1 MLTRSEAEEITRK
14 IKTNFEETGRLIKQ
28 ARDGK
33 AWKALGY
40 SSFSDWLQNAV
51 GISRSRGYQL
61 INIASMEDDLRAV
74 ANLPEDFTLSS
85 RTVQQIINY
94 GSTDFLLEW
103 GNVSGQNPV
112 QNEQALHELVQVVR
126 EKLKERDGVSGS
138 SNLSQLLVREPNRYV
153 LIAANA
159 LLTQVEEFPLP
170 EEVDDA
176 HLAIVRGKLRD
187 SLTRINEQ
195 IGDYSGEVRLQEAS
209 NA

>member
-1 MLTRSEAEEITRK
+1 
-14 IKTNFEETGRLIKQ
+14 
-28 ARDGK
+28 
-33 AWKALGY
+33 
-40 SSFSDWLQNAV
+40 
-51 GISRSRGYQL
+51 
-61 INIASMEDDLRAV
+61 MEDDLRAV

-94 GSTDFLLEW
+94 GSTDFLFEW

-112 QNEQALHELVQVVR
+112 QNEQALHELVQVIR

-138 SNLSQLLVREPNRYV
+138 SNLSQLLVRDPNQYV

-176 HLAIVRGKLRD
+176 HLTIVRGKLRD
-187 SLTRINEQ
+187 SLARINEQ
-195 IGDYSGEVRLQEAS
+195 IGDYSGEVRQQEAS